1 MSTVSTTSTVS
12 TVTMEIRK
20 VAVIGSGVMGSG
32 IAAHVAN
39 AGIPVVLLDI
49 PPADADAPRNA
60 IADGALQRMLK
71 TEPAPFMH
79 PRNARLVSTGNLE
92 DDLGLLADCDWIIE
106 AVIERLDIKQSLYA
120 KLDAVR
126 KPGSVV
132 SSNTSTIP
140 LHDLVA
146 SMPDAFR
153 SDFMITH
160 FFNPPRYMRLLE
172 IVDGEHT
179 RRDASTAVRAFCDR
193 ALGKG
198 VVECKDTPG
207 FIGNRIGV
215 YWLQCAVSEAFN
227 MGITVE
233 EADALIGRPAGIP
246 NTGVFG
252 LVDLVGLDLMPH
264 VLASMQ
270 ATLPAD
276 DAFGEYYETPELV
289 NKLIAD
295 GYTGRKGKGG
305 FYRLRR
311 DGGKRVKE
319 AIDLESGEYREA
331 VKPRLPAV
339 SAAADGGLRALVSGD
354 GRDATYAWTVL
365 AKTLSYAASLVPE
378 IADDI
383 VAVDD
388 AMKLGYGWQKGP
400 FELIDELG
408 ANWFA
413 EQLGESQMAVPAM
426 VSQACDSS
434 FYRVEEGQK
443 QFLGVDAAHH
453 ALPRGDGVL
462 LLEDIKRASP
472 EPLASNA
479 SASLWDIGD
488 GVLCLEFH
496 TKMNAIDPGVME
508 MIQTAISTVEEQ
520 FKALVIY
527 NEGSNFSVGANL
539 GLALFAANIAGW
551 EQIEQTVEQGQQT
564 YKALKYAPFPVVGA
578 PAGMA
583 LGGGCE
589 VLLHCDALVAHAE
602 SYMGLVEVGVGL
614 VPAWGGCKEL
624 LTRWSTDPK
633 TPGGPMP
640 AVAKA
645 FETISVAS
653 VAKSAEQARDY
664 LFLRPADE
672 VVMNRDRVLAQAKA
686 KALTLLDDY
695 QAPEPVEL
703 SLPGPSGFAALHM
716 AVDGF
721 VKAGKATAHDEVVAA
736 ALARVL
742 TGGERA
748 DSVEPV
754 SEDALLDLER
764 QEFMALVRH
773 PDTLAR
779 IEHMLET
786 GKPLRN

>member
-1 MSTVSTTSTVS
+1 
-12 TVTMEIRK
+12 
-20 VAVIGSGVMGSG
+20 
-32 IAAHVAN
+32 
-39 AGIPVVLLDI
+39 
-49 PPADADAPRNA
+49 
-60 IADGALQRMLK
+60 
-71 TEPAPFMH
+71 
-79 PRNARLVSTGNLE
+79 
-92 DDLGLLADCDWIIE
+92 
-106 AVIERLDIKQSLYA
+106 
-120 KLDAVR
+120 
-126 KPGSVV
+126 
-132 SSNTSTIP
+132 
-140 LHDLVA
+140 
-146 SMPDAFR
+146 
-153 SDFMITH
+153 
-160 FFNPPRYMRLLE
+160 
-172 IVDGEHT
+172 
-179 RRDASTAVRAFCDR
+179 
-193 ALGKG
+193 
-198 VVECKDTPG
+198 
-207 FIGNRIGV
+207 
-215 YWLQCAVSEAFN
+215 
-227 MGITVE
+227 
-233 EADALIGRPAGIP
+233 
-246 NTGVFG
+246 
-252 LVDLVGLDLMPH
+252 
-264 VLASMQ
+264 
-270 ATLPAD
+270 
-276 DAFGEYYETPELV
+276 
-289 NKLIAD
+289 
-295 GYTGRKGKGG
+295 
-305 FYRLRR
+305 
-311 DGGKRVKE
+311 
-319 AIDLESGEYREA
+319 
-331 VKPRLPAV
+331 
-339 SAAADGGLRALVSGD
+339 
-354 GRDATYAWTVL
+354 
-365 AKTLSYAASLVPE
+365 
-378 IADDI
+378 
-383 VAVDD
+383 
-388 AMKLGYGWQKGP
+388 MKLGYGWQKGP

-472 EPLASNA
+472 EPLPSNA

-686 KALTLLDDY
+686 KALALADDY

-748 DSVEPV
+748 DPVEPV

-764 QEFMALVRH
+764 QEFMDLVRH

>member
-1 MSTVSTTSTVS
+1 
-12 TVTMEIRK
+12 MEIRK

-39 AGIPVVLLDI
+39 AGVPVVLLDI

-92 DDLGLLADCDWIIE
+92 DDLDLLADCDWIIE
-106 AVIERLDIKQSLYA
+106 AVIERLDIKQALYT

-126 KPGSVV
+126 KPGCVV

-153 SDFMITH
+153 RDFMITH

-179 RRDASTAVRAFCDR
+179 RADASTAVRAFCDH

-264 VLASMQ
+264 VLASME

-276 DAFGEYYETPELV
+276 DAFGEYFATPELI
-289 NKLIAD
+289 KKMIAD

-319 AIDLESGEYREA
+319 AIDLETGEYREA
-331 VKPRLPAV
+331 VKPRLAAV
-339 SAAADGGLRALVSGD
+339 TAAADGGLRALVSGD

-388 AMKLGYGWQKGP
+388 AMKLGYGWKKGP

-413 EQLGESQMAVPAM
+413 EQLQARQMAVPAL
-426 VSQACDSS
+426 VNQANDSS
-434 FYRVEEGQK
+434 FYRVDQGQK
-443 QFLGVDAAHH
+443 QFLGVDAAHQ

-462 LLEDIKRASP
+462 LLEDIKRAAR
-472 EPLASNA
+472 EPLARNE

-508 MIQTAISTVEEQ
+508 MITTAINTVKEQ
-520 FKALVIY
+520 FKALVIH
-527 NEGSNFSVGANL
+527 NEGTDFSVGANL

-551 EQIEQTVEQGQQT
+551 EQIEQTVAQGQQT

-624 LTRWSTDPK
+624 LVRWSTHSK
-633 TPGGPMP
+633 APGGPMP

-686 KALTLLDDY
+686 KALALADDY
-695 QAPEPVEL
+695 QAPEPVEVI
-703 SLPGPSGFAALHM
+703 LPGPSGFAALHM

-721 VKAGKATAHDEVVAA
+721 VKAGKATAHDAVVAA

-742 TGGERA
+742 TGGEQA
-748 DSVEPV
+748 DLMEPV